1 MQWQELIGYLA
12 GIFTTIA
19 VVPQISKAWKT
30 KKVDDISL
38 IMVGI
43 LICGLALWTVYG
55 IVNNQW
61 PIIVTNGISCL
72 LNCFLCGLV
81 FHEKKRKARLRSS

>member
-1 MQWQELIGYLA
+1 MDWQELIGYLA

-43 LICGLALWTVYG
+43 LICGLGLWTLYG
-55 IVNNQW
+55 FLNKAW
-61 PIIVTNGISCL
+61 PIIITNGLSFT
-72 LNCFLCGLV
+72 LNIFLFFLV
-81 FHEKKRKARLRSS
+81 VYEKRKNGA

>member
-1 MQWQELIGYLA
+1 MDWQELIGYLA

-19 VVPQISKAWKT
+19 VVPQIAKAWKT

-43 LICGLALWTVYG
+43 LICGLALWTLYG
-55 IVNNQW
+55 LLNKAW
-61 PIIVTNGISCL
+61 PIIVTNGISL
-72 LNCFLCGLV
+72 TLNIFLMFLV
-81 FHEKKRKARLRSS
+81 IFEKRKS

>member
-1 MQWQELIGYLA
+1 MDWHELTGYAA

-19 VVPQISKAWKT
+19 VIPQISKAWKT

-43 LICGLALWTVYG
+43 LICGLGLWTLYG
-55 IVNNQW
+55 FLNKAW
-61 PIIVTNGISCL
+61 PIIVTNGISFL
-72 LNCFLCGLV
+72 LNCFLFCLV
-81 FHEKKRKARLRSS
+81 VYEKNKNTAR